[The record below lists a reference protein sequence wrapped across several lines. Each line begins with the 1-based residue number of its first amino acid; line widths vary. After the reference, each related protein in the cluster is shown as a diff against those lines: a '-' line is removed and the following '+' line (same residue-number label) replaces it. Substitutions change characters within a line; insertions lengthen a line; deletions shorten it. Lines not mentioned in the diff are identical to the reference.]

1 MTSQPEE
8 CTTAREQMVQR
19 LFFETSFESQLGTL
33 AFLRLNAET
42 WSNHSTWQLG
52 AFKTTDF
59 AVEECKFSK
68 IHISFSVINSISS
81 FMFERAHLFFLCYN
95 WKNLISQL

>member
-19 LFFETSFESQLGTL
+19 LFFETFYESQLGTL

-42 WSNHSTWQLG
+42 WSYHRTWQLG
-52 AFKTTDF
+52 SFKTTDF

-68 IHISFSVINSISS
+68 IHISFSFFLVINSISS
-81 FMFERAHLFFLCYN
+81 FMFERAHLFFPL
-95 WKNLISQL
+95 L